1 MSAHLKNLFNAQAQD
16 AEKQSGTKSRNI
28 HLTKAQVN
36 KAIQHLNACNLLCIL
51 LMYTGSA

>member
-28 HLTKAQVN
+28 HLN
-36 KAIQHLNACNLLCIL
+36 KAIQHLNACNLLRVL
-51 LMYTGSA
+51 LMYTGST